1 MTLKNTRTVRP
12 LDATQIV
19 TLPNEVVQRLYISER
34 QQLGFNIEGEKIPIE
49 NAPNEDSYDNKDILN
64 IAEKMTERYG
74 ETFKN

>member
-34 QQLGFNIEGEKIPIE
+34 QQLGFNIEGEKYL
-49 NAPNEDSYDNKDILN
+49 SKTHLMKIL
-64 IAEKMTERYG
+64 MTIKIY
-74 ETFKN
+74 